1 MQANRTR
8 WRLLSLLAG
17 LLLAGLL
24 LALTGC
30 GHDYRSTDPVPAT
43 EAEINIPP
51 PNYKTDILGAMHAY
65 LIDPTGIRDGAISM
79 PAVKPIGNAQ
89 RYIVCLRFNAKKSAN
104 SYAGMK
110 EIAAI
115 FIAGRFDRFV
125 ETPRE
130 ACADAAYAP
139 FPELGKISR

>member
-1 MQANRTR
+1 MRSAF
-8 WRLLSLLAG
+8 LAG

-51 PNYKTDILGAMHAY
+51 ANYKSDILGAMHAY
-65 LIDPTGIRDGAISM
+65 LIDPTGIRDGAISP
-79 PAVKPIGNAQ
+79 PAVKPVGNAQ

-115 FIAGRFDRFV
+115 FVAGRFDRFV
-125 ETPRE
+125 DTPRE

>member
-1 MQANRTR
+1 MQANSTR
-8 WRLLSLLAG
+8 WRRLSLLAG
-17 LLLAGLL
+17 LLLASFL

-51 PNYKTDILGAMHAY
+51 ANYKSDILGAMHAY
-65 LIDPTGIRDGAISM
+65 LIDPTGIRDGAISP
-79 PAVKPIGNAQ
+79 PAVKPVGNAQ

-115 FIAGRFDRFV
+115 FVAGRFDRFV
-125 ETPRE
+125 DTPRE